1 MLAQEVPLVQSAD
14 PNLAV
19 LGFLAVFFA
28 GAFFLSSVGRDRP
41 RQRIGNLLGSKTTSL
56 SPLRAALQSKA
67 RTQAASFFLMVGSA
81 LLIAAFFFRLEVGRS
96 FVYWAAGAMTV
107 FSLVFL
113 VLLEGYVA
121 GAMRRYLA
129 AHLRQHPFA
138 FEDHLALTREI
149 GELFKVRSHPEDTL
163 ESYVAKVRAALGLPL
178 LPARTQSHRRTARMV
193 D

>member
-1 MLAQEVPLVQSAD
+1 MPQEVPLVQAAD

-19 LGFLAVFFA
+19 MGFLAVFFA

-41 RQRIGNLLGSKTTSL
+41 RQRVGSVLGAKSTSL
-56 SPLRAALQSKA
+56 APLRAALQSKA
-67 RTQAASFFLMVGSA
+67 RAQAAAVFLMLGSA
-81 LLIAAFFFRLEVGRS
+81 TLIAAFFFRLEVGRG
-96 FVYWAAGAMTV
+96 FVYWAAGAMTA

-113 VLLEGYVA
+113 GLLEGYVA

-129 AHLRQHPFA
+129 AHLRQHPFD

-149 GELFKVRSHPEDTL
+149 GELFKVSSGGDDTL
-163 ESYVAKVRAALGLPL
+163 GSYVAKVRSALGLPAPL
-178 LPARTQSHRRTARMV
+178 ERGASKGRARFL

>member
-1 MLAQEVPLVQSAD
+1 MPLQDAPLVQAAD

-41 RQRIGNLLGSKTTSL
+41 RQRVGAVLGAKSTSL
-56 SPLRAALQSKA
+56 APLRAALQSKA
-67 RTQAASFFLMVGSA
+67 RSQAAALFLMIGA
-81 LLIAAFFFRLEVGRS
+81 ATLIAAFFFQLEVGRS
-96 FVYWAAGAMTV
+96 FLYWAAGGMTA

-113 VLLEGYVA
+113 GLLEGYVA

-129 AHLRQHPFA
+129 AHLRQHPFD

-149 GELFKVRSHPEDTL
+149 GELFKVRSHGEETL
-163 ESYVAKVRAALGLPL
+163 ASYVAKVRLAVGLP
-178 LPARTQSHRRTARMV
+178 PPPERGGASRARIL

>member
-1 MLAQEVPLVQSAD
+1 MLRQDAPLIQAAD

-41 RQRIGNLLGSKTTSL
+41 RQRVGAVLGAKSTSL
-56 SPLRAALQSKA
+56 APLRAALQSKA
-67 RTQAASFFLMVGSA
+67 RSQAAAFFLMMGSA
-81 LLIAAFFFRLEVGRS
+81 TLIAAFFFRLEVGRS
-96 FVYWAAGAMTV
+96 FVYWAAGAMTL
-107 FSLVFL
+107 FSLLFL
-113 VLLEGYVA
+113 GLLEGYVA

-129 AHLRQHPFA
+129 AHLRQHPFD

-149 GELFKVRSHPEDTL
+149 GELFRVRSHGEDTL
-163 ESYVAKVRAALGLPL
+163 ESYVAKVRAALGVPV
-178 LPARTQSHRRTARMV
+178 PPERGSGRRARML

>member
-1 MLAQEVPLVQSAD
+1 MLSQDAPLIQAAD

-41 RQRIGNLLGSKTTSL
+41 RQRVGAVLGAKSTSL
-56 SPLRAALQSKA
+56 APLRAALQSKA
-67 RTQAASFFLMVGSA
+67 RAQAAAFFLMVGA
-81 LLIAAFFFRLEVGRS
+81 ATLIAAFFFRLEVGRS
-96 FVYWAAGAMTV
+96 FVYWAAGAMTI

-113 VLLEGYVA
+113 GLLEGYVA

-129 AHLRQHPFA
+129 AHLRQHPFD

-149 GELFKVRSHPEDTL
+149 GELFRVRSHGEDTL
-163 ESYVAKVRAALGLPL
+163 ESYVSKLRAALGV
-178 LPARTQSHRRTARMV
+178 PAPPERGGLRIPRML